1 MLVLVDPF
9 EQVESSFLRAQLWI
23 LMGLEPTSIKHSKMF
38 EEPIVRSVIIIFNLL
53 D

>member
-38 EEPIVRSVIIIFNLL
+38 EEPIVYVLL
-53 D
+53 L